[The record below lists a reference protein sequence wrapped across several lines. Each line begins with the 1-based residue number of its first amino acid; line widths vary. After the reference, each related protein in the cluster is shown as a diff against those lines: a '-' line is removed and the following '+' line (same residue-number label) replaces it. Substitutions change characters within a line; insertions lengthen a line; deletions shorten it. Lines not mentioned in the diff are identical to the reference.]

1 MSRSVNGELES
12 QILASHPLSI
22 ETVCIGRGENRRGPV
37 RMLVS
42 VESAD
47 DATAAG
53 DIGLS
58 LEEAKTLLRAQWE
71 YVASQ

>member
-1 MSRSVNGELES
+1 M
-12 QILASHPLSI
+12 
-22 ETVCIGRGENRRGPV
+22 